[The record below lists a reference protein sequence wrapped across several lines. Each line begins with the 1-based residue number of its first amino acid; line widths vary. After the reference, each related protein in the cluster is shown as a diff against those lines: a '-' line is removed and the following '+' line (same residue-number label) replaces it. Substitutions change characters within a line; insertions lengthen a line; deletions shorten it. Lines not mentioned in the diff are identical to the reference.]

1 MITHSDSI
9 KAISQALLEFQGKV
23 DGVEKNKANP
33 HFKSRYANLEAVR
46 DTAVPALQEVG
57 IVYTQSPGP
66 ITDGNMSL
74 TTMLIHAK
82 SGEWMKFTGEISL
95 GKRDPQGVG
104 SALTYMQRYSLM
116 AALGL
121 PPVDDDGEGAME
133 RGRSSP
139 SQAPVKTEQLQDA
152 YLKHLNAIT
161 GSKTIPALQ
170 VAFKAMTADTSLTAQ
185 SQRDL
190 VAAKDAKKE
199 ELQAPN
205 FDNLQP

>member
-1 MITHSDSI
+1 MIETSESI
-9 KAISQALLEFQGKV
+9 KTIALALYQFQGKV

-33 HFKSRYANLEAVR
+33 HFRSRYANLEAVR

-74 TTMLIHAK
+74 TTMLIHAE
-82 SGEWMKFTGEISL
+82 SSEWMKFTGEISL

-133 RGRSSP
+133 RSRP
-139 SQAPVKTEQLQDA
+139 VQTPVKAEVLQDA

-161 GSKTIPALQ
+161 GAKTIPALQ